1 MRGKILA
8 YGCQVPSLLCGLYPR
23 KPCAMSDTL
32 PGHGSGS
39 AFRVT
44 LLRGPTTQA
53 QLESGRSQAQACP
66 PGIHGPVGCRTQ
78 VSPVVSVAGRR
89 NSHSSG
95 RSKKSMLCF
104 HRTKA
109 LGGSRLGGYSFR
121 NKRMGDLS
129 QRLKN
134 QLYYGQ
140 AKSGRGCTHRVPPS
154 VRHSPGHLLWITSF
168 KSSLW
173 SCKLCKISC
182 TVLIRKSK
190 LRKIK
195 HLLMVPGPGRVLG

>member
-1 MRGKILA
+1 MWALSPQA
-8 YGCQVPSLLCGLYPR
+8 LCNVRHSPR
-23 KPCAMSDTL
+23 TWLWTCIS
-32 PGHGSGS
+32 S
-39 AFRVT
+39 
-44 LLRGPTTQA
+44 RGPTTQA
-53 QLESGRSQAQACP
+53 QLESGRSQAQVCP

-129 QRLKN
+129 QSFTTGRRRAEEGALTECLL
-134 QLYYGQ
+134 Q
-140 AKSGRGCTHRVPPS
+140 SGTALGTCSELP
-154 VRHSPGHLLWITSF
+154 L
-168 KSSLW
+168 SSLH
-173 SCKLCKISC
+173 CDPVNCVKLAA
-182 TVLIRKSK
+182 LYW
-190 LRKIK
+190 
-195 HLLMVPGPGRVLG
+195 